1 VCPPRRFADELGTAS
16 RVHAEHIARER
27 LMTLLHVPVID
38 LTPYRE
44 GTPEGK
50 KGVAAQVGQAC
61 RDIGFLVISG
71 HGISE
76 DLIRKTYD
84 TSSAFF
90 SLPHGE
96 KVKADRPAPDQ
107 VRGYSAVGGE
117 GLSYSLD
124 EPTPPDIK
132 ESLSIGPVAVPPND
146 PYFTSEAA
154 GPHFAPNV
162 WPSTPP
168 ELKPVWEDYFQAVD
182 ALATDMMRIFALAL
196 DLDENYFDNTIDRN
210 ISMMRVLRYPKQTSE
225 PLPGQLRAGAHSD
238 YGSMTI
244 LRKELMD
251 GGLQVTNRAGE
262 WVNVPVVEG
271 TFIVNIG
278 DLMQQWTND
287 QWLSTVHRVVNP
299 PLDSEDNKDRLSIVF
314 FHQPNYD
321 AVIECLPSCTDSAHP
336 AKYEPITSGD
346 HLRSKFVKQ
355 TTFGKGEKAA

>member
-1 VCPPRRFADELGTAS
+1 
-16 RVHAEHIARER
+16 
-27 LMTLLHVPVID
+27 MTLLQVPVID

-50 KGVAAQVGQAC
+50 AAVAAQVDQAC
-61 RDIGFLVISG
+61 RDIGFLVVSG

-76 DLIRKTYD
+76 DLIAHTHAVSKQ
-84 TSSAFF
+84 FF
-90 SLPHGE
+90 DRPHAE
-96 KVKADRPAPDQ
+96 KLAVDRPAPDQ

-117 GLSYSLD
+117 GLSFSLD

-132 ESLSIGPVAVPPND
+132 ESLSIGPVDVPAGD
-146 PYFTSEAA
+146 AYYTSEAA

-162 WPSTPP
+162 WPQEPP
-168 ELKPVWEDYFQAVD
+168 ELRAVWSDYFRAVD
-182 ALATDMMRIFALAL
+182 VLARDLMRIFALGL
-196 DLDENYFDNTIDRN
+196 KLDETYFDPTIDKN
-210 ISMMRVLRYPKQTSE
+210 ISMMRVLRYPAQTSA

-244 LRKELMD
+244 LRKELGD
-251 GGLQVTNRAGE
+251 KSLQIKNKIGE
-262 WVNVPVVEG
+262 WVDVPVVPG

-287 QWLSTVHRVVNP
+287 IWSSTVHRVVNP
-299 PLDSEDNKDRLSIVF
+299 EFGSGENIDRLSIVF

-321 AVIECLPSCTDSAHP
+321 AEVACLPTCQNPETP
-336 AKYEPITSGD
+336 PKYGPVSSGD